1 MKQLWITKG
10 SGGLESAF
18 GLVAACLR
26 WRVAPLL
33 GAVFTEA
40 VAGGFLASFA
50 LAFPAGPLR
59 AMVSAPAGRRATIG
73 RGAMPK
79 DPGPQR
85 SRQSCQEGHDALAA
99 AWSHVSSCPGEAKD
113 IPGNLQLSLDSI

>member
-1 MKQLWITKG
+1 MKLLWITKG

-50 LAFPAGPLR
+50 LALPAGPPR
-59 AMVSAPAGRRATIG
+59 AMVSAPAGRRARIG
-73 RGAMPK
+73 RGAIQVK
-79 DPGPQR
+79 R
-85 SRQSCQEGHDALAA
+85 ERTLVLSAA
-99 AWSHVSSCPGEAKD
+99 ANRARKGTMP
-113 IPGNLQLSLDSI
+113 

>member
-1 MKQLWITKG
+1 MKLLWITKG

-18 GLVAACLR
+18 GLVAACLP
-26 WRVAPLL
+26 WRAAPLL
-33 GAVFTEA
+33 GAVFTDA

-50 LAFPAGPLR
+50 LALIAGLPR

-73 RGAMPK
+73 RGAMRE

-99 AWSHVSSCPGEAKD
+99 AWSHVSSCPSEAKD
-113 IPGNLQLSLDSI
+113 IAGNLQLSLDII

>member
-1 MKQLWITKG
+1 MKLLRITKV
-10 SGGLESAF
+10 SGGFASAF
-18 GLVAACLR
+18 GLAAACLSSR
-26 WRVAPLL
+26 AAPLF
-33 GAVFTEA
+33 GAVLTEA

-50 LAFPAGPLR
+50 LALPAGPPR
-59 AMVSAPAGRRATIG
+59 AVVSAPAGRRATIG

-99 AWSHVSSCPGEAKD
+99 AWSHVSSRPSEAKD
-113 IPGNLQLSLDSI
+113 IAGNLQLSLDII